1 MIDYRVIEKAQIPA
15 PDQARTHNY
24 GEWLPLAR
32 LLKRLEPH
40 QALEIDVPEG
50 MRAHS
55 VFTALYSAAKGAGVR
70 ISLQYS
76 DNRVYVVKRGTQPVY
91 RKPIKETFMCQHCN
105 ETKPKTHHA
114 QEWCGAEKCQRE
126 RRRLNNLAWYR
137 ENKQRGVAHD
147 RAVEAAG

>member
-1 MIDYRVIEKAQIPA
+1 MIDYRVIEKSAIPA

-55 VFTALYSAAKGAGVR
+55 VFTALYSAAKGVGVKV
-70 ISLQYS
+70 SLQYS

-91 RKPIKETFMCQHCN
+91 RKPIKETFICKFCK
-105 ETKPKTHHA
+105 ERKPRSHRG

-126 RRRLNNLAWYR
+126 RRRLNNQEWYR
-137 ENKQRGVAHD
+137 TRKEKANVNRVQNDLR
-147 RAVEAAG
+147 R